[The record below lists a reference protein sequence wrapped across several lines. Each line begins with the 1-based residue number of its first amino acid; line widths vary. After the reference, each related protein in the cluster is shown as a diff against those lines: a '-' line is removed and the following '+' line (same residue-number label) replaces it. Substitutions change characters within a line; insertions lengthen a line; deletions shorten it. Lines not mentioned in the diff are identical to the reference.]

1 MIRPTRPPR
10 PRQSEPEPSRPLSQ
24 LARSLRAWFAAS
36 ARDLPWRAAPAG
48 QRPLYLVLVS
58 ELMLQQTQVSRVLE
72 VYPRF
77 MRRFPTLGSLARA
90 DESDVLAAWTGLGY
104 YRRARNLHSA
114 ALAIARDHAANL
126 PPDPRAIR
134 ALPGVGEYTTG
145 AIASLCFDL
154 PIPAVDTNVQRVL
167 QRLCAHDADPKAPS
181 TLRWARDKA
190 MALHM
195 TTDPR
200 SSKPTP
206 GSGILNEAL
215 IELGAL
221 ICTPRAPKCDRCPL
235 RSSCLAHAK
244 DLTDSIPR
252 PRPAARR
259 MPVYCAS
266 VLVKDPRGRLLI
278 EQRPDTGLWSTMHQ
292 APTIERPDRPPSP
305 RELRASLA
313 IAGVR
318 EHSRFKFQTTHRD
331 LSFIVYE
338 AMKRPGARLAV
349 AGRCWVAPNQLHRL
363 ALSSPQRR
371 ILALSH
377 PRA

>member
-1 MIRPTRPPR
+1 
-10 PRQSEPEPSRPLSQ
+10 
-24 LARSLRAWFAAS
+24 
-36 ARDLPWRAAPAG
+36 
-48 QRPLYLVLVS
+48 
-58 ELMLQQTQVSRVLE
+58 MLQQTQVSRVLE

-104 YRRARNLHSA
+104 YRRARNLHA
-114 ALAIARDHAANL
+114 AARAIVADHAANL

-181 TLRWARDKA
+181 TLRWAREQA
-190 MALHM
+190 MALHK
-195 TTDPR
+195 TTNAPDSP
-200 SSKPTP
+200 KPTP

-244 DLTDSIPR
+244 GRTGSIPR

-259 MPVYCAS
+259 TPVYCAS
-266 VLVKDPRGRLLI
+266 VIVRDSRGRLLI
-278 EQRPDTGLWSTMHQ
+278 EQRPDTGLWSAMHQ

-331 LSFIVYE
+331 LSFVVYE
-338 AMKRPGARLAV
+338 ASKRPGARLAV
-349 AGRCWVAPNQLHRL
+349 AGRRWVAPDQLHRL